1 MGLIEI
7 SPRLETRR
15 LLLRAP
21 RWQDARAIAAYAGD
35 ADVSRMTARM
45 PHPYALADAEDWI
58 GHTAGHDPEQET
70 AFVIENDD
78 GDLVGSIGLFRGS
91 DGLDEV
97 GYWIGRPFWGRGFAT
112 EALSALVGWACG
124 EKRRRVIAASHFEDN
139 PASGAVLAKAGFLY
153 TGVRTPLF
161 SRARNATA
169 LTRRMVRLA

>member
-7 SPRLETRR
+7 SPRIETRR

-21 RWQDARAIAAYAGD
+21 RFQDAGAIAAYAGD
-35 ADVSRMTARM
+35 PAISRMTARM

-58 GHTAGHDPEQET
+58 GHTAGHDPDQET
-70 AFVIENDD
+70 AFVIEDDD
-78 GDLVGSIGLFRGS
+78 GDLVGSISLFRGHE
-91 DGLDEV
+91 GLDEV

-124 EKRRRVIAASHFEDN
+124 EKRRRVVTAARYEDN

-153 TGVRTPLF
+153 TGVRSPLF
-161 SRARNATA
+161 SRARGEEAI
-169 LTRRMVRLA
+169 TRRMVRLA